1 MKNIFV
7 HLGKSKAD
15 YLWENIKY
23 LRKIAPQ
30 EETILIIDNK
40 IHLNKLDS
48 LACKI
53 FHYDAGDVLNESLD
67 SLHHNIEFRNGFWRS
82 SIERFFALQQWHR
95 LNPDESFL
103 HIESDNLVL
112 PNFPW
117 EKFKKIDSLAWLQH
131 NDKYDCAA
139 LFYSPNLKSTNW
151 LIDEIINQIELDK
164 SLTDMRV
171 LSLISQQYPKKVEL
185 LPSYNPNWIVKEFEL
200 NLKAKVSNSFEKFGG
215 IFDPAAIGVW
225 LTGNDP
231 RNSFGWIKRYKNHF
245 NPIVDPSVF
254 SFSISDGV
262 VNLSHH
268 GISSQLFNLHIHSK
282 QKLLF
287 GKFNKVL
294 LRFYIHSSQK
304 QKFPRFYNFVC
315 AYHIAKDLCKI
326 HKFNLINVFKGIY
339 TLFRTRNTELFN

>member
-15 YLWENIKY
+15 YLWKNIKY
-23 LRKIAPQ
+23 LKKIAAQ
-30 EETILIIDNK
+30 EEIILIVDNK
-40 IHLNKLDS
+40 IHLSKLDP
-48 LACKI
+48 LDCKV
-53 FHYDAGDVLNESLD
+53 FYYDDDDFINESLD
-67 SLHHNIEFRNGFWRS
+67 SLQHNIEFRNGFWRS

-117 EKFKKIDSLAWLQH
+117 EKLKKIDSLAWLQH

-151 LIDEIINQIELDK
+151 LIDQIINQIELNK

-171 LSLISQQYPKKVEL
+171 LSLISQKYPSKVEL
-185 LPSYNPNWIVKEFEL
+185 LPSYNPNWINKESEVF
-200 NLKAKVSNSFEKFGG
+200 LKAKISNNFEKFGG

-231 RNSFGWIKRYKNHF
+231 RNSLGWIKRYKNHF
-245 NPIVDPSVF
+245 NPIVNPSVF
-254 SFSISDGV
+254 SFSISSGV
-262 VNLSHH
+262 VNLSQD

-287 GKFNKVL
+287 GKFSIL
-294 LRFYIHSSQK
+294 LLKFYIHSSQK
-304 QKFPRFYNFVC
+304 QKFPRFYSFVS
-315 AYHIAKDLCKI
+315 AYHIVKDLSKI
-326 HKFNLINVFKGIY
+326 HKFKLVNVFKGISR
-339 TLFRTRNTELFN
+339 LIKTRHTELFN